1 MIITEIG
8 KRSRE
13 YHIKERDK
21 TMMKGYFN
29 DLVAVRTL
37 DLSANP
43 TNTMTHTPRRP
54 AKHCNGIPAARAAPK
69 ES

>member
-37 DLSANP
+37 DLSANHIK
-43 TNTMTHTPRRP
+43 TMSRKARRT
-54 AKHCNGIPAARAAPK
+54 AK
-69 ES
+69 

>member
-1 MIITEIG
+1 MFSDVTPCMIITEIG

-37 DLSANP
+37 DLSANHIK
-43 TNTMTHTPRRP
+43 TMSRKARRT
-54 AKHCNGIPAARAAPK
+54 AK
-69 ES
+69 